1 MVFEGETWDEHE
13 ACVSFTEQV
22 VAESIKMTRL
32 PREREAFLGANIRR
46 LFRGQYQR
54 ESRERRGREETHSE
68 PQRRKKEVGWGIK
81 EGQICS
87 VQTRR

>member
-1 MVFEGETWDEHE
+1 MFEGETWDEYG
-13 ACVSFTEQV
+13 ACVPFTEQV
-22 VAESIKMTRL
+22 VAESVKMTRL

-46 LFRGQYQR
+46 LDIR
-54 ESRERRGREETHSE
+54 EKAEREGEERRHSE
-68 PQRRKKEVGWGIK
+68 QQERKKEVGWGIK